1 MTATQTTPR
10 HDLYGPIHKGLRLG
24 SSRLLM
30 ALGQIET
37 RDRRAVLSLVGEIR
51 IHLQLAEEH
60 LQHED
65 AEYNEPLRSRAPEL
79 AAQLDDDHHHHYE
92 TFRELE
98 GLVDALEAAD
108 DETRAAAGRAL
119 YLRFSTYFGDDLAHM
134 AREEQEA
141 LPAFHAHF
149 TDQELMDM
157 ESRII
162 QSIAPERLT
171 QYYFIM
177 LPGMN
182 PAERATFLRY
192 IRANAPPEAYTHILD
207 DVARTALPP
216 EQFRVLNE
224 ELAYVA

>member
-1 MTATQTTPR
+1 MTSQQR
-10 HDLYGPIHKGLRLG
+10 HDFYGPIHKGLRLG

-37 RDRRAVLSLVGEIR
+37 RDARAIAELIGQLR

-65 AEYNEPLRSRAPEL
+65 AEYNEPLRGRAPNL
-79 AAQLDDDHHHHYE
+79 AAQLADDHHHHYV
-92 TFRELE
+92 TFRELD
-98 GLVDALEAAD
+98 GLIHALETAD
-108 DETRAAAGRAL
+108 EASRAAVGRAL

-141 LPAFHAHF
+141 LPAFHRHF
-149 TDQELMDM
+149 SDQELMDM

-162 QSIAPERLT
+162 QSISPERLT

-192 IRANAPPEAYTHILD
+192 IRANAPPEAYSHILD
-207 DVARTALPP
+207 DVARAALPP

-224 ELAYVA
+224 DLAYVA

>member
-1 MTATQTTPR
+1 MTSPQR

-37 RDRRAVLSLVGEIR
+37 RDPRAVAELLGQLR

-65 AEYNEPLRSRAPEL
+65 AEYNEPLRSRAPAL
-79 AAQLDDDHHHHYE
+79 ALLLADDHQHHYE

-98 GLVDALEAAD
+98 GLIHAVETAD
-108 DETRAAAGRAL
+108 DENRAALGRAL
-119 YLRFSTYFGDDLAHM
+119 YLRFSTYFGEDLAHM

-149 TDQELMDM
+149 SDQELMDM

-177 LPGMN
+177 VPGMN
-182 PAERATFLRY
+182 PAERAIFLRY
-192 IRANAPPEAYTHILD
+192 IRANAPAEAFDHILG
-207 DVARTALPP
+207 DVAA
-216 EQFRVLNE
+216 
-224 ELAYVA
+224 

>member
-1 MTATQTTPR
+1 MTTSQR

-37 RDRRAVLSLVGEIR
+37 RDPRAVAELLGQLR

-65 AEYNEPLRSRAPEL
+65 AEYNEPLRTRAPEL
-79 AAQLDDDHHHHYE
+79 AARLADDHHHHYV
-92 TFRELE
+92 TFRELD
-98 GLVDALEAAD
+98 GLIHAVETAS
-108 DETRAAAGRAL
+108 DESRAALGRAL
-119 YLRFSTYFGDDLAHM
+119 YLRFSTYFGEDLAHM

-149 TDQELMDM
+149 SDQELMDM

-177 LPGMN
+177 VPGMN

-192 IRANAPPEAYTHILD
+192 IRANAPPEAYSHILD
-207 DVARTALPP
+207 DVARAALPP

>member
-1 MTATQTTPR
+1 MTTPQR

-24 SSRLLM
+24 SSRLLT
-30 ALGQIET
+30 ALGQVET
-37 RDRRAVLSLVGEIR
+37 RDPRAVAALIGELR

-65 AEYNEPLRSRAPEL
+65 AEYNEPLRTRAPDL
-79 AAQLDDDHHHHYE
+79 AAQLEDDHHHHYE
-92 TFRELE
+92 AFRELE
-98 GLVDALEAAD
+98 ALIAALEAAS
-108 DETRAAAGRAL
+108 DETRAAAARAL

-149 TDQELMDM
+149 SDQELMDM

-177 LPGMN
+177 VPGMN

-192 IRANAPPEAYTHILD
+192 IRANAPPEAFDHILG
-207 DVARTALPP
+207 DVARAALPP
-216 EQFRVLNE
+216 EQFRVLSE
-224 ELAYVA
+224 ELAFVA